1 VSATPVRA
9 ADLAELDHPVVEP
22 PPPDPTTDRRRWVAL
37 GVVLVVWVVVGTAL
51 RGVATQYLPKAELTG
66 VQEKLNE
73 LSNAIS
79 DAKASGAFWVKPFT
93 WTSDV
98 LNWVVDTL
106 IHLFVSDPSRPLQ
119 VAQIGWAGV
128 FALLVLLAF
137 WVSGTR
143 IAVISVAF
151 LLVFGFL
158 GFWEESV
165 ETLIITSVSV
175 ALCALIGIP
184 LGVWMAR
191 SSRARTSLTPVLDAM
206 QTMPSFAY
214 LAPLALLFGIG
225 NAGAVV
231 VTLIYALPPLVR
243 LTTHGLRTVSPNTVE
258 ATQSLGATSRQ
269 LLRQV
274 QLPMARRTI
283 IVGLNQSIMSA
294 LSMAIIAVYIGSPG
308 LGVPIA
314 RALTALNVGAAFV
327 AGMCVVLMAILLDRA
342 TARAAE
348 RSEAAARSQADPRLR
363 RLVLA
368 ALSVAAVVSVYLSH
382 TKLNWSV
389 FPKSTVGFDLSR
401 GVNDVVDSVTSSID
415 GVTNWIYDVITTY
428 LLVPLANYLADTP
441 WWLVSG
447 VILALALLLGGAGR
461 AHGARLAGGVALAA
475 GAVAMAGWWAG
486 SEPDLPWL
494 LYWAVVVVLLA
505 VASALGVGGAL
516 HPTAMCLVTLF
527 AIGLWNDSM
536 VTLSMTI
543 VATLIVMVFGV
554 VLGVWMG
561 RSRRADAFVRPI
573 LDFLQTMPSL
583 VYLIPALA
591 LFPAGRFLAIAAAIL
606 YAAPVAIKIAAD
618 GIRAVTPTTV
628 EAATSI
634 GSSRW
639 QMIRKVQLPM
649 AKGSMVLATNQGLLF
664 VLSMVVIGALVGG
677 GSLGYLVTSGFSQER
692 FAGKGLAAAVA
703 ITALGIMLDRITVH
717 AAARY
722 GRAETD

>member
-1 VSATPVRA
+1 MTATPVRS
-9 ADLAELDHPVVEP
+9 ADLAELDHPAVEP
-22 PPPDPTTDRRRWVAL
+22 PAPDQKGNRLRWISL
-37 GVVLVVWVVVGTAL
+37 GVVLVAWVVVGSFF
-51 RGVATQYLPKAELTG
+51 RGVATQYLPKAQLTG
-66 VQEKLNE
+66 VQEQLNE

-79 DAKASGAFWVKPFT
+79 DAKANGSFWVKPFT
-93 WTSDV
+93 WVSDV
-98 LNWVVDTL
+98 LNWVVDSL

-143 IAVISVAF
+143 IAIVSVVF
-151 LLVFGFL
+151 LLVFGML
-158 GFWEESV
+158 GQWDESI
-165 ETLIITSVSV
+165 ETLIVTSVSV
-175 ALCALIGIP
+175 AVCTVLGIP
-184 LGVWMAR
+184 LGIWMAR
-191 SSRARTSLTPVLDAM
+191 SARARTGLTPVLDAM

-214 LAPLALLFGIG
+214 LLPLALLFGIG

-243 LTTHGLRTVSPNTVE
+243 LTAHGLRTVSPNTVE
-258 ATQSLGATSRQ
+258 ATLSLGTTSRQ

-283 IVGLNQSIMSA
+283 IVGLNQSIMAA

-314 RALTALNVGAAFV
+314 RALAALNVGAAFV

-348 RSEAAARSQADPRLR
+348 RSEAAVRAKVNPRVR
-363 RLVLA
+363 RIVLVV
-368 ALSVAAVVSVYLSH
+368 LSVTAVVSAYLSH
-382 TKLNWSV
+382 TKLDWSV
-389 FPKSTVGFDLSR
+389 FPKSTWGFEISR
-401 GVNDVVDSVTSSID
+401 WVNDSVDSVTGSID
-415 GVTNWIYDVITTY
+415 GITNWFYDVITTY

-447 VILALALLLGGAGR
+447 VILAVALLLGGAGR
-461 AHGARLAGGVALAA
+461 ARGPRLIGGVALAV
-475 GAVAMAGWWAG
+475 GAVVLAGWWAG
-486 SEPDLPWL
+486 STPDLPWL
-494 LYWAVVVVLLA
+494 PYWAVVVVLLA
-505 VASALGVGGAL
+505 AAAALRVGGAV
-516 HPTAMCLVTLF
+516 HPTAICLVTLF
-527 AIGLWNDSM
+527 AVGLWNDSM
-536 VTLSMTI
+536 VTLSMTL
-543 VATLIVMVFGV
+543 VATVIVMVFGV

-561 RSRRADAFVRPI
+561 RSRRADAFIRPI
-573 LDFLQTMPSL
+573 LDFLQTMPAL
-583 VYLIPALA
+583 VYLIPAMA
-591 LFPAGRFLAIAAAIL
+591 LFPPGRFLAIAAAVL

-618 GIRAVTPTTV
+618 GIRAVAPPTV
-628 EAATSI
+628 EAATAI

-692 FAGKGLAAAVA
+692 FAGKGLAAAIA